1 MGVLELRGFIE
12 HYEFP
17 CVGSWHRFHVNVS
30 SKLKQFYSFKKRY
43 TMSNLDWLETSKNSQ
58 RSNWSSRKHTRFSFL
73 LATFSKEVS
82 FTNDII

>member
-43 TMSNLDWLETSKNSQ
+43 TMSNLALVGNNKEFSTQQLELQ
-58 RSNWSSRKHTRFSFL
+58 EAHTFFFL